1 MDQRHAVILQPFGD
15 RVTLVLA
22 RFSEARTVLD
32 RLGVV
37 AVDGF
42 SVHADADELLAWIG
56 SAPQPPEVVYV
67 VHGEPAASATLA
79 ERVRDELGLLAV
91 VPSDG
96 EKVTL
101 RGEPQRRPS

>member
-1 MDQRHAVILQPFGD
+1 
-15 RVTLVLA
+15 
-22 RFSEARTVLD
+22 
-32 RLGVV
+32 
-37 AVDGF
+37 
-42 SVHADADELLAWIG
+42 
-56 SAPQPPEVVYV
+56 